1 MMALLKNK
9 WHDDVNEVLA
19 SASCGNR
26 TRSRTNGSAFE
37 ARNLLGVLS
46 ETVHHNEECKPGPI
60 GGMRQLKC
68 QYCHMKCSTICKKC
82 SLWDHNKKLSCMDL
96 RFVAREPI
104 ESAFKSILLK
114 EESPPKKI
122 SKGKE
127 N

>member
-1 MMALLKNK
+1 MALLKNK

-19 SASCGNR
+19 SATCGNR
-26 TRSRTNGSAFE
+26 TRSRTNGSASE

-68 QYCHMKCSTICKKC
+68 QYCHKKCSTICKKC
-82 SLWDHNKKLSCMDL
+82 SVWDHNKKLWYGPAFCGPGTD
-96 RFVAREPI
+96 RECFP
-104 ESAFKSILLK
+104 KHLK
-114 EESPPKKI
+114 EESPPKKK